1 MSAAL
6 AETAHSFLARYEG
19 LREHLPG
26 DGAARQ
32 AAAAAFAAIGLP
44 GPRDEAWKYT
54 SLRPLAEIAFHAP
67 LAALADPHAPSALM
81 PALDMPRLVL
91 VDGRMQP
98 DLSVLPDGVRVSGF
112 AAAPEF
118 GALPGAGRD
127 AMAALNTMLAED
139 GARIEIPEGVD
150 AGVLAVISLASEAAH
165 HPVDFHPRHAIRL
178 GAGARLTLLELARG
192 HGVYLHNPLTE
203 LHVGAGATLVAV
215 RLLEESHRSF
225 HLSGTYAEIADGGSY
240 ELFLLHLGAGLARSE
255 IDVTL
260 AGRGA
265 RFDLRAAQAI
275 GEARHGDITTVVRHA
290 APHCAS
296 RQSVRTVLDGRARG
310 VFQGRIEVARGAQKT
325 DGYQMSQALLLS
337 PDAEMDTKPQ
347 LEIYADDVKC
357 SHGATIGELDADQLF
372 YLQSRGVPQAQAR
385 GMLVHAFLAETVA
398 ALPHAG
404 ARELAEAAIEAWLG
418 ARSA

>member
-6 AETAHSFLARYEG
+6 AETAHAFLARYEG
-19 LREHLPG
+19 LRESLPG

-32 AAAAAFAAIGLP
+32 AAATVFAATGLP

-67 LAALADPHAPSALM
+67 LAALADAHAPSALL
-81 PALDMPRLVL
+81 PALGIPRLVL
-91 VDGRMQP
+91 VDGRLQP
-98 DLSVLPDGVRVSGF
+98 DLSVLPDGVRISGF

-118 GALPGAGRD
+118 GALPGDGRD
-127 AMAALNTMLAED
+127 AIAALNTMLAED
-139 GARIEIPEGVD
+139 GARIEVPEGVD

-178 GAGARLTLLELARG
+178 GAGARLTLLELSRG
-192 HGVYLHNPLTE
+192 QGVYLHNPLTE
-203 LHVGAGATLVAV
+203 LNIGAGAALVAV
-215 RLLEESHRSF
+215 RLQEESHGAF

-240 ELFLLHLGAGLARSE
+240 DLFLLHLGARLARSE

-260 AGRGA
+260 AGPGA
-265 RFDLRAAQAI
+265 RFALRAAQAL
-275 GEARHGDITTVVRHA
+275 GEARHADITTIVRHA

-310 VFQGRIEVARGAQKT
+310 VFQGRVEVARGAQKS

-372 YLQSRGVPQAQAR
+372 YLQSRGVPRAEAR

-398 ALPHAG
+398 ALPHEG
-404 ARELAEAAIEAWLG
+404 ARGLAEAAIAAWLD
-418 ARSA
+418 ARPA